1 MKLAG
6 FLVLVTGW
14 IIVAAALALLKPGP
28 AQTGFIVAGIGVEI
42 EGLILVVRS
51 HPTRPEPGRAERT
64 VRLRSN
70 PTPCLP
76 T

>member
-14 IIVAAALALLKPGP
+14 IIVAAALVLLKTGA

-42 EGLILVVRS
+42 EGLVLVVRA
-51 HPTRPEPGRAERT
+51 HPVARGGRA
-64 VRLRSN
+64 
-70 PTPCLP
+70 
-76 T
+76 